1 MKPEFWIETLE
12 FKNNSIINLKKNSI
26 VVFVGPNNS
35 GKSRTLKEISQLAKG
50 PKINNVII
58 DSLKIT
64 AIGESE
70 DFLKGIES
78 RKKNSSYIYP
88 DSGGM
93 NTGMDVS
100 ALKANWENLVKG
112 NQSSSMGISNFFIKS
127 MDTVKR
133 LNLISPPDNID
144 FINEMRTHPIHVLK
158 EDSEKELQFS
168 KYFKEAFGEDVI
180 VNHGAGKKIPLHV
193 GERPIVTAENDR
205 VSTSYQIK
213 LRELPLL
220 HEQGDGMKSFAGVFL
235 SLFADDYTINLI
247 DEPEAFLHPPQAGLL
262 GQMISQK
269 LGEDKQLFIATH
281 SEHFLKGLLESA
293 VDRLIVIRIQQIK
306 KSNSIKV
313 LENTDLKNIWK
324 DSILRHS
331 NILDGLFHK
340 KVVLAES
347 DSDCRFYN
355 AISNAIVENKNIS
368 SPDILF
374 VQSGGKHRFPVIIKA
389 LKELEVP
396 LTIIGDFDFY
406 HDENPAKYIYEILDG
421 NWADIKSDF
430 NKVKKSIDEKRPELE
445 SNKLKEEI
453 DTIFTSF
460 SDTIIPEQKI
470 KAIQALL
477 KKSSPWSQAKS
488 SGKAYLPA
496 GEATLAFKKTQD
508 AFKAKNVF
516 ILELGEIEA
525 FDKSIGGHGP
535 KWVNQVL
542 EKDLISNKDLEDARG
557 FVCENILNC

>member
-1 MKPEFWIETLE
+1 MKTEFWLESLE
-12 FKNNSIINLKKNSI
+12 FKNNLIVNLKKNSI

-35 GKSRTLKEISQLAKG
+35 GKSQTLREISQLAKG
-50 PKINNVII
+50 PKMNNLILE
-58 DSLKIT
+58 SLTIK
-64 AIGESE
+64 ASGDAE
-70 DFLKGIES
+70 DFLRRIES
-78 RKKNSSYIYP
+78 RRKGTTYLYYETKHNS
-88 DSGGM
+88 
-93 NTGMDVS
+93 GMD
-100 ALKANWENLVKG
+100 ANTLKVYWNNLVKG
-112 NQSSSMGISNFFIKS
+112 DQSSSVAVSNFLVKS
-127 MDTVKR
+127 MDTIER
-133 LNLISPPDNID
+133 LNLVSPADNID
-144 FINEMRTHPIHVLK
+144 FINEMRTHSIHVLK

-168 KYFKEAFGEDVI
+168 KYFKEAFGEEVI
-180 VNHGAGKKIPLHV
+180 INHGAGKQIPLHV

-205 VSTSYQIK
+205 VSTHYQKK

-235 SLFADDYTINLI
+235 SLFAENFPVNLI
-247 DEPEAFLHPPQAGLL
+247 DEPEAFLHPPQANLL

-269 LGEDKQLFIATH
+269 LGDDKQLFIASH

-293 VDRLIVIRIQQIK
+293 ADRLIVIRIERVKTI
-306 KSNSIKV
+306 NSINV
-313 LENTDLKNIWK
+313 LKNNDLQNIWK

-340 KVVLAES
+340 KVVLTES

-355 AISNAIVENKNIS
+355 ALTNAIIESKNIS

-389 LKELEVP
+389 LKELAVP
-396 LTIIGDFDFY
+396 LTIVGDFDLY
-406 HDENPAKYIYEILDG
+406 HDENPAKYIYEMLDG
-421 NWADIKSDF
+421 SWDDIKIDF

-445 SNKLKEEI
+445 ADKLKEEI
-453 DTIFTSF
+453 NSVFDSF
-460 SDTIIPEQKI
+460 SEKIIPENKI
-470 KAIQALL
+470 KAIQSLL

-496 GEATLAFKKTQD
+496 GEATLAFNRTQM
-508 AFKAKNVF
+508 AFKSKNVH

-525 FDKSIGGHGP
+525 FNKNIGGHGP

-542 EKDLISNKDLEDARG
+542 EKDLMSNDELIDARR
-557 FVCENILNC
+557 FIMENILDC

>member
-12 FKNNSIINLKKNSI
+12 FKNKLIVNLKKDSI

-35 GKSRTLKEISQLAKG
+35 GKSRTLKEISQIAKG

-58 DSLKIT
+58 ESIKIL
-64 AIGESE
+64 AQGEAAE
-70 DFLKGIES
+70 FLAGIES
-78 RKKNSSYIYP
+78 RKKNNTYVYHE
-88 DSGGM
+88 SGPHS
-93 NTGMDVS
+93 GMDAHS
-100 ALKANWENLVKG
+100 LEEHWNNLVKG
-112 NQSSSMGISNFFIKS
+112 NQSSSMGISNFFVKS
-127 MDTVKR
+127 MDTSKR
-133 LNLISPPDNID
+133 LNLITPPENID
-144 FINEMRTHPIHVLK
+144 FINETKTHPIHVLK

-168 KYFKEAFGEDVI
+168 KYFKEAFGDDVI

-205 VSTSYQIK
+205 VSTTYQLK
-213 LRELPLL
+213 LRDLPLL

-235 SLFADDYTINLI
+235 SLFADDFSINLI
-247 DEPEAFLHPPQAGLL
+247 DEPEAFLHPPQAKLL
-262 GQMISQK
+262 GQMIAQK
-269 LGEDKQLFIATH
+269 LGNDKQLFIATH

-340 KVVLAES
+340 KVVLTES

-355 AISNAIVENKNIS
+355 AITNAIVENKNLS
-368 SPDILF
+368 APDILF

-389 LKELEVP
+389 LKELDVP

-406 HDENPAKYIYEILDG
+406 HDENPAKSIYEIQGG
-421 NWADIKSDF
+421 NWEDIKSDF
-430 NKVKKSIDEKRPELE
+430 NKVKKAIDEKRPELE
-445 SNKLKEEI
+445 ANKLKLEI
-453 DTIFTSF
+453 DNVFGSF
-460 SDTIIPEQKI
+460 SDTIIPDKKI
-470 KAIQALL
+470 KAIQTLL
-477 KKSSPWSQAKS
+477 KKSSPWFQAKS

-496 GEATLAFKKTQD
+496 GDATLAFRKVQD
-508 AFKAKNVF
+508 AFQEKNVF

-535 KWVNQVL
+535 KWVNEVL
-542 EKDLISNKDLEDARG
+542 EKDLVTNADLEEARS
-557 FVCENILNC
+557 FIFENILNR

>member
-1 MKPEFWIETLE
+1 MKTEFWLESLE
-12 FKNNSIINLKKNSI
+12 FKNNLIVNLKKNSI

-35 GKSRTLKEISQLAKG
+35 GKSQTLREISQLAKG
-50 PKINNVII
+50 PKINNFILE
-58 DSLKIT
+58 SLTIS
-64 AIGESE
+64 ANGDAE
-70 DFLKGIES
+70 DFLKRIES
-78 RKKNSSYIYP
+78 RRKDRTYLYYDSSH
-88 DSGGM
+88 
-93 NTGMDVS
+93 NAGMDGNN
-100 ALKANWENLVKG
+100 LKDYWNSLVKG
-112 NQSSSMGISNFFIKS
+112 NQSSSFGISNFFVKS
-127 MDTVKR
+127 MDTIKR
-133 LNLISPPDNID
+133 LNLVTPPENID
-144 FINEMRTHPIHVLK
+144 FINEMRTHSIHVLK

-168 KYFKEAFGEDVI
+168 KYFKEAFGEEVI
-180 VNHGAGKKIPLHV
+180 INHGAGKKIPLHV

-205 VSTSYQIK
+205 VSTDYQKK

-220 HEQGDGMKSFAGVFL
+220 HEQGDGMKSFSGVFL
-235 SLFADDYTINLI
+235 SLFAEDFTVNLI
-247 DEPEAFLHPPQAGLL
+247 DEPEAFLHPPQAKLL

-269 LGEDKQLFIATH
+269 LGDDKQLFIATH

-293 VDRLIVIRIQQIK
+293 VDRLIVIRIERVK
-306 KSNSIKV
+306 RSNSVKV
-313 LENTDLKNIWK
+313 LKNNDLQNIWR

-347 DSDCRFYN
+347 DSDCRFYSAICN
-355 AISNAIVENKNIS
+355 AIIENKHIP

-406 HDENPAKYIYEILDG
+406 HDENPTKFIYETLDG
-421 NWADIKSDF
+421 NWDEIKSDF
-430 NKVKKSIDEKRPELE
+430 YKVKRSIDEKRPELE
-445 SNKLKEEI
+445 ADKLKEEI
-453 DTIFTSF
+453 NSVFDSF
-460 SDTIIPEQKI
+460 SDKIMPEQKI
-470 KAIQALL
+470 KSIQSLL

-488 SGKAYLPA
+488 SGKAYLPP
-496 GEATLAFKKTQD
+496 GDATLAFKRTQD

-525 FDKSIGGHGP
+525 FDKNISGHGP

-542 EKDLISNKDLEDARG
+542 EKDIISNPELEEARK
-557 FVCENILNC
+557 FVFENILNY

>member
-1 MKPEFWIETLE
+1 MKTEFWLESLE
-12 FKNNSIINLKKNSI
+12 FKNSLIVNLKKNSI

-35 GKSRTLKEISQLAKG
+35 GKSQTLREISQLAKG
-50 PKINNVII
+50 PKINNLILE
-58 DSLKIT
+58 SLTIK
-64 AIGESE
+64 ASGDAE
-70 DFLKGIES
+70 DFLKRIES
-78 RKKNSSYIYP
+78 RRKDRTYLYYEN
-88 DSGGM
+88 
-93 NTGMDVS
+93 NHNAGMD
-100 ALKANWENLVKG
+100 ANNLKDYWNRLVKG
-112 NQSSSMGISNFFIKS
+112 DQNSSMGVSNFLVKS
-127 MDTVKR
+127 MDTIKR
-133 LNLISPPDNID
+133 LNLVSPADNID
-144 FINEMRTHPIHVLK
+144 FINEMRTHSIHVLK

-168 KYFKEAFGEDVI
+168 KYFKEAFGEEVI
-180 VNHGAGKKIPLHV
+180 INHGAGKKIPLHV

-205 VSTSYQIK
+205 VSTNYQKK

-235 SLFADDYTINLI
+235 SLFAENFPVNLI
-247 DEPEAFLHPPQAGLL
+247 DEPEAFLHPPQANLL

-269 LGEDKQLFIATH
+269 LGDDKQLFIATH

-293 VDRLIVIRIQQIK
+293 VDRLIVIRIERIK
-306 KSNSIKV
+306 TINSINV
-313 LENTDLKNIWK
+313 LKNNDLQNIWK

-340 KVVLAES
+340 KVVLTES

-355 AISNAIVENKNIS
+355 ALTNAIIESQNIS

-389 LKELEVP
+389 LKELAVP
-396 LTIIGDFDFY
+396 LTIVGDFDLY
-406 HDENPAKYIYEILDG
+406 HDENPAKFIYEMLDG
-421 NWADIKSDF
+421 NWDDIKTDF

-445 SNKLKEEI
+445 ADKLKEEI
-453 DTIFTSF
+453 NSVFDSF
-460 SDTIIPEQKI
+460 SEKIIPENKI
-470 KAIQALL
+470 KAIQSLL

-496 GEATLAFKKTQD
+496 GEATLAFNRTQM
-508 AFKAKNVF
+508 AFKSKNVH

-525 FDKSIGGHGP
+525 FNKNIGGHGP

-542 EKDLISNKDLEDARG
+542 EKDLMSNHELEDARR
-557 FVCENILNC
+557 FIVENILDC